1 MSELS
6 RRRFLY
12 LSGGAAATA
21 AGVGVWAA
29 LLRGES
35 EKGILVPPSTTL
47 SATSSTTST
56 TTTAATTT
64 SVPTPPQNPVVVIVQ
79 MAGGND
85 GLNTLVPLDGIYHD
99 ARPTLALSDSDLVSL
114 TGINDF
120 GLHPALAPLSEFWDK
135 EMLKIVAG
143 SGIPGQGRS
152 HFAATDAWHSARTD
166 KEETGWIGRWLD
178 ATEGSTPNPL
188 RGIALGGGAPILT
201 GKSSISTAIKS
212 PSNFRLATPPG
223 TDSES
228 IVLAFLNTASPL
240 ASEPALAAA
249 QSAIPNSLDAIGAI
263 NSAKSE
269 ANPDPYAEESF
280 TSLLETAAGLI
291 NMNLD
296 TRVIVIS
303 VPGFDTHANQLGRHQ
318 DLLTDFMTG
327 VSNFWNRIESD
338 GHADRVLLMSTS
350 EFGRRVE
357 ENGSSGTDHGGASV
371 QFLIGPGKGL
381 YGNFDLRNLVKGDLP
396 ITLDTRSAYATA
408 LDWLG
413 GPTDEIL
420 GDSYSRL
427 F

>member
-21 AGVGVWAA
+21 TGVGVWAA

-35 EKGILVPPSTTL
+35 EKGILVPSSTTL
-47 SATSSTTST
+47 SATSAT
-56 TTTAATTT
+56 TTTATATTAPPV
-64 SVPTPPQNPVVVIVQ
+64 SPQNPVVVIVQ

-85 GLNTLVPLDGIYHD
+85 GLNTLVPLDGKYHS
-99 ARPTLALSDSDLVSL
+99 ARPTIGLPDSNLISLAGR
-114 TGINDF
+114 TDF
-120 GLHPALAPLSEFWDK
+120 GLHPALAPLSDFWDN
-135 EMLKIVAG
+135 EMLRIVAG
-143 SGIPGQGRS
+143 SGIPKQGRS
-152 HFAATDAWHSARTD
+152 HFAATDAWHSGYTD

-178 ATEGSTPNPL
+178 ATEGPTPNPL
-188 RGIALGGGAPILT
+188 RGIALGGRAPILT
-201 GKSSISTAIKS
+201 GKTSISTVINS

-228 IVLAFLNTASPL
+228 VVLAFLNTASPL
-240 ASEPALAAA
+240 ASDPALAAA
-249 QSAIPNSLDAIGAI
+249 QSAIPNSLDAIGVI
-263 NSAKSE
+263 DSAKSE
-269 ANPDPYAEESF
+269 VDPDPYAEESF
-280 TSLLETAAGLI
+280 TSLLETAAELI

-296 TRVIVIS
+296 TRVIVVSIS
-303 VPGFDTHANQLGRHQ
+303 GFDTHSDQLGRHQ
-318 DLLTDFMTG
+318 NLLEDFVTG
-327 VSNFWNRIESD
+327 VSNFWNRIESN

-350 EFGRRVE
+350 EFGRRVA
-357 ENGSSGTDHGGASV
+357 ENGSSGTDHGAASV

-381 YGNFDLRNLVKGDLP
+381 YGDFDLGNLVDGDLP
-396 ITLDTRSAYATA
+396 ITVDTRSTYATA

-427 F
+427 L

>member
-35 EKGILVPPSTTL
+35 EKAILIPPSTTI
-47 SATSSTTST
+47 STTST

-64 SVPTPPQNPVVVIVQ
+64 SVPTPPQNPVLVIVQ

-85 GLNTLVPLDGIYHD
+85 GLNTLVPLEGIYHD
-99 ARPTLALSDSDLVSL
+99 ARPTVGLGDSDLISL
-114 TGINDF
+114 AGRTDF

-135 EMLKIVAG
+135 DMLKIVAG
-143 SGIPGQGRS
+143 SGIPEQGRS
-152 HFAATDAWHSARTD
+152 HFAATDAWHSGKTN

-178 ATEGSTPNPL
+178 ATEGATPNPL

-201 GKSSISTAIKS
+201 GRSSISTVINS

-240 ASEPALAAA
+240 ASDPALAAA
-249 QSAIPNSLDAIGAI
+249 QAAIPSSLDALGAI
-263 NSAKSE
+263 SSAKSE
-269 ANPDPYAEESF
+269 TNPDPYAEESF

-296 TRVIVIS
+296 TRVIVVS
-303 VPGFDTHANQLGRHQ
+303 VPGFDTHSDQLGRHQ
-318 DLLTDFMTG
+318 DLLTDFVTG

-350 EFGRRVE
+350 EFGRRVA
-357 ENGSSGTDHGGASV
+357 ENGSSGTDHGAASV
-371 QFLIGPGKGL
+371 QFLVGPGKGL
-381 YGNFDLRNLVKGDLP
+381 YGNLDLRNLVDGDLP
-396 ITLDTRSAYATA
+396 ITVDTRSTYATA

>member
-12 LSGGAAATA
+12 LSGGTAATA

-47 SATSSTTST
+47 GTTST
-56 TTTAATTT
+56 TTTTATTT
-64 SVPTPPQNPVVVIVQ
+64 TAPVSPQNPVVVIVQ
-79 MAGGND
+79 MDGGND
-85 GLNTLVPLDGIYHD
+85 GLNTLVPLDGMYHA
-99 ARPTLALSDSDLVSL
+99 ARPTIGLPDSSLISLAGR
-114 TGINDF
+114 TDF
-120 GLHPALAPLSEFWDK
+120 GLHPALAPLSDFWDK
-135 EMLKIVAG
+135 DMLRIVAG
-143 SGIPGQGRS
+143 SGIPEQGRS
-152 HFAATDAWHSARTD
+152 HFAATDAWHSGYTN

-188 RGIALGGGAPILT
+188 RGIALGGGASILN
-201 GKSSISTAIKS
+201 GKTSISTVINS

-240 ASEPALAAA
+240 ASDPALAAA
-249 QSAIPNSLDAIGAI
+249 QSAIPNSLDAIGVFD
-263 NSAKSE
+263 SAKSGVD
-269 ANPDPYAEESF
+269 PDPYAEESF
-280 TSLLETAAGLI
+280 TSLLETAAELI

-296 TRVIVIS
+296 TRVIVVSI
-303 VPGFDTHANQLGRHQ
+303 PGFDTHSDQLGRHQ
-318 DLLTDFMTG
+318 NLLEDFVTG
-327 VSNFWNRIESD
+327 VSNFWNRIESN

-350 EFGRRVE
+350 EFGRRVA
-357 ENGSSGTDHGGASV
+357 ENGSSGTDHGAASV
-371 QFLIGPGKGL
+371 QFLIGSGKGL
-381 YGNFDLRNLVKGDLP
+381 YGDFDLRNLVNGDLP
-396 ITLDTRSAYATA
+396 ITVDTRSTYATA

-420 GDSYSRL
+420 GNSYSRL
-427 F
+427 L